1 MKKFLALVLALLMI
15 AGSVS
20 VMAFDDVPEDAVYA
34 EAINDLQ
41 IKKVVA
47 GMSET
52 KFGYDELVTRWQMSL
67 FMARALSGITD
78 DADWSKGAAIFT
90 DCTEYLGA
98 IQYCFTKGVIK
109 GTTPTTFAPNNNIV
123 FKDGIIMAVRALG
136 YEKED
141 DGKDVKKYNVTGA
154 TYWLPY
160 YQKADELGLLA
171 NLESVAIDK
180 AMTRAETAQLIYN
193 MLYTEVYSATG
204 NDNKYT
210 LNDVVFGGKKVLNVE
225 NVVPAFIYE
234 TPLHNF
240 DVDTIDGD
248 EELVK
253 IGYYD
258 ENDDLGF
265 FELEIKDLAKF
276 GVTAENV
283 EDYFGAYIELVNV
296 PTDKNGDI
304 NYAKIDSY
312 EYLNGLSNENKLEGT
327 NADITFYEDE
337 GKLDASGAPINS
349 GKLKI
354 GNKTHYLTPL
364 KKSQEKYEIN
374 ITIAGADGNGTATF
388 VRADYAD
395 IEDKFFDAVFYDTD
409 DDGYYEEA
417 IVFLTNIATYTE
429 ASAKGIEKCGVMKGM
444 EDVEYSEELN
454 EDDIFVYTYDP
465 YYNFVNVQNVLTAAS
480 GTINSYKQT
489 SKTVDGTKTI
499 TGYVT
504 IDGEKYTINDAD
516 PADYFN
522 QITGIDDLLDDS
534 IIDETFA
541 TTTAADLRSAASDN
555 IGEKV
560 DFYLYN
566 DAILTFGKLYDKA
579 DEVNYLVAR
588 DFTDFELGEY
598 VVVDAF
604 IDGAD
609 EEIKVVKITNSKTND
624 LTKIKTYGKLA
635 TALDGM
641 FGIYTYTIDKDGFYT
656 LKEKSFD
663 LKVGDYVKDADK
675 NGVFFYDYSETA
687 PTTTLKDETGKTVNS
702 RENIIRITS
711 STLIA
716 VIDTENET
724 IKVIPSKAGK
734 EFSINVSADA
744 LFYVDKIGFGD
755 PDVNHPVADIPH
767 GKASVLFFQVTSES
781 ESLDYADY
789 KMLFVTEE
797 VEDKENGTALSF
809 ELDSEEDTDKYT
821 KFTSNGEAFVL
832 STGKDQAEIFVE
844 GRNAALPAGVY
855 LLDDQDITVG
865 YISFKDLAT
874 RQMLKVDGKDAFLVG
889 YKTVKSTDIDLYGY
903 NYIRI
908 NGIATSDDAA
918 IKTVKFVD
926 FIENTEDGGFDLV
939 NKTNS
944 KLVSYLEDEFT
955 NGATVVF
962 APNKRTSIANSPSY
976 PSNTFT
982 GYIINNL
989 VK

>member
-180 AMTRAETAQLIYN
+180 AMTRAETAQLIFN

-240 DVDTIDGD
+240 NADTIDDD
-248 EELVK
+248 EEIVK

-258 ENDDLGF
+258 ADGDLQD

-276 GVTAENV
+276 GVTVENV

-296 PTDKNGDI
+296 PTDKDGDI
-304 NYAKIDSY
+304 NYGKVESY
-312 EYLNGLSNENKLEGT
+312 EYLNGLSNANKLKGS
-327 NADITFYEDE
+327 NADVTYYEGE
-337 GKLDASGAPINS
+337 GAPKAS

-354 GNKTHYLTPL
+354 GNKTHYLTPDSS
-364 KKSQEKYEIN
+364 KKSQTKYEIE
-374 ITIAGADGNGTATF
+374 ITIAGADGTGKATF
-388 VRADYAD
+388 DEAKYSDL
-395 IEDKFFDAVFYDTD
+395 EDKFYDAIFYDTD
-409 DDGYYEEA
+409 DDGYYEYA
-417 IVFLTNIATYTE
+417 IVFLTNVATYTE

-444 EDVEYSEELN
+444 EDVEYSEELD

-465 YYNFVNVQNVLTAAS
+465 YYNFVNVQDVLVATS

-489 SKTVDGTKTI
+489 SKTVDGVKTI

-504 IDGEKYTINDAD
+504 IDGEKYTINDAN
-516 PADYFN
+516 PAEYFN
-522 QITGIDDLLDDS
+522 EIEGIDDLLDDS
-534 IIDETFA
+534 IIDESFAA
-541 TTTAADLRSAASDN
+541 TTSADLRAAASEN

-566 DAILTFGKLYDKA
+566 DAILTFGKLYDEA
-579 DEVNYLVAR
+579 DDVNYLVAR
-588 DFTDFELGEY
+588 DFTDFELGDY

-609 EEIKVVKITNSKTND
+609 KEIKVAKITKDGKTHD
-624 LTKIKTYGKLA
+624 ITKIKTYGKLA

-641 FGIYTYTIDKDGFYT
+641 FGIYTYTVNKDGFYT
-656 LKEKSFD
+656 LKQASFK
-663 LKVGDYVKDADK
+663 LKVSDYVKDVDK
-675 NGVFFYDYSETA
+675 NGVLFYDYSETS
-687 PTTTLKDETGKTVNS
+687 PVDNK

-724 IKVIPSKAGK
+724 VKVVPSKAGK
-734 EFSINVSADA
+734 EFTINVPADA

-755 PDVNHPVADIPH
+755 PDENHPVADIPF
-767 GKASVLFFQVTSES
+767 GKASVLFFQVAGDA

-789 KMLFVTEE
+789 KMVFVTEA

-809 ELDSEEDTDKYT
+809 ELDSDEDTDKYT
-821 KFTSNGEAFVL
+821 KFTADTEAFL
-832 STGKDQAEIFVE
+832 LATGKDVADIYVP
-844 GRNAALPAGVY
+844 GKNADLEAGVY
-855 LLDDQDITVG
+855 LLDDQNIVVD
-865 YISFKDLAT
+865 YISFKGLDT
-874 RQMLKVDGKDAFLVG
+874 RTMLNVDGKEAFLVG
-889 YKTVKSTDIDLYGY
+889 YKTIKSTDINLYGY

-908 NGIATSDDAA
+908 EGIATSDTPA

-926 FIENTEDGGFDLV
+926 FNENTEDGGFDLV
-939 NKTNS
+939 TKTNS
-944 KLVSYLEDEFT
+944 KLVKYLEDEYAK
-955 NGATVVF
+955 GAKVVF
-962 APNKRTSIANSPSY
+962 APNTRKAANNNTSY